1 MQFPQPNTL
10 GNIEPE
16 GGAAGSQLPT
26 QPASMYPRDFSS
38 PDRDEF
44 LSLLN
49 PDGDRRRTGSWH
61 WIGMG
66 WRFYL
71 VQFRK
76 YSCPRPHHSERN
88 SFPSNPRN
96 KGSW

>member
-16 GGAAGSQLPT
+16 GGAAGSQVPT

-44 LSLLN
+44 LSLLIQTVIASA
-49 PDGDRRRTGSWH
+49 PWGSSQAH
-61 WIGMG
+61 W
-66 WRFYL
+66 
-71 VQFRK
+71 
-76 YSCPRPHHSERN
+76 
-88 SFPSNPRN
+88 
-96 KGSW
+96 